1 MKNKTLRRILADTPE
16 ELRIEVRR
24 SSDIAVRVHELL
36 VEKQMTQKDLAERLG
51 KKPSEISKWLSGT
64 HNLTLR
70 TIAKLESV
78 LGETILA
85 VPTRGGIV

>member
-1 MKNKTLRRILADTPE
+1 MKNKPLRSILVDTPE

-24 SSDIAVRVHELL
+24 SSDIAVRVHKLL
-36 VEKQMTQKDLAERLG
+36 EEKQMTQKELADRLG

-70 TIAKLESV
+70 TIAKLEAV
-78 LGETILA
+78 LGEAILA
-85 VPTRGGIV
+85 VPRR